1 MFLVSDISSLVHCS
15 LDHTRPP
22 RQLRLSTQISI
33 CDHIIDDEDDDAAAA
48 VRGVVVEGEELC
60 TRESCG

>member
-15 LDHTRPP
+15 LDH
-22 RQLRLSTQISI
+22 LVKLSLSTQISI

-48 VRGVVVEGEELC
+48 VRGVVVEGKELC